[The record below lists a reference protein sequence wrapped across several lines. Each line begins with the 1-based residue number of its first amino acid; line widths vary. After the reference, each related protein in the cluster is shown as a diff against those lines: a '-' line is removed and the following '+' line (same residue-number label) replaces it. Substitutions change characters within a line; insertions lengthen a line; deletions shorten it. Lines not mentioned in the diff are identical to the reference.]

1 MTKNQLNFLDCE
13 NKNWFKKLSVFNQE
27 RIAAQKSKVTYKEFG
42 LSFNEYEYL
51 KNLKK
56 DEI

>member
-13 NKNWFKKLSVFNQE
+13 NKGWFKKLPVFTQE

-42 LSFNEYEYL
+42 LNFNEYEYL